1 MKHTPWYVIEHALQS
16 FGELELFLSLVV
28 ELEIFQPDGEWD
40 RTEWTNDKFSEKFQ
54 NEFSFPNLPWLRD
67 GDVKI
72 TQSSAIFKVSS
83 SNLELMLLAVNGL
96 NLE

>member
-16 FGELELFLSLVV
+16 FEELKLFLPLIVDR
-28 ELEIFQPDGEWD
+28 EIFQPDGEWD
-40 RTEWTNDKFSEKFQ
+40 RTEWTNDKFSETFQ
-54 NEFSFPNLPWLRD
+54 NDFSFPNLPWLRD

-83 SNLELMLLAVNGL
+83 S
-96 NLE
+96 